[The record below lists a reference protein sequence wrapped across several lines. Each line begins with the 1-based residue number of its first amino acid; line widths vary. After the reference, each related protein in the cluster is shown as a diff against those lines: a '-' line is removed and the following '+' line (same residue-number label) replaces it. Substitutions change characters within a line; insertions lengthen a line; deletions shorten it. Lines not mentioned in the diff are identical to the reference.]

1 MYLRHYQQGV
11 VHAWHDRGTGGIELP
26 SACWPWLNRSDGKY
40 WPRCATDIS
49 ADDWYDRFL
58 PIPGLHH
65 SLCLCFSW
73 IFLGYGYGEGRGTR
87 CQVISGH
94 WSQDG
99 YYNFKMDLFAA
110 GCHCLGG
117 ALSSFFIF
125 FGLGIGRGM
134 LCNPFWMDFEST
146 EPILHHFTIFSPRT
160 LRIRGVCF
168 EIVALFPLFPGQ
180 NEMATVSAVYSVLG
194 FKLIEATDPGYPQ
207 SIPIRQTFWTL
218 AKQSFEVLLFLP
230 ATFLPMF
237 WHGSTR
243 WGPDSENPQCYDL
256 RLQHQSEWTRR
267 PYIRHPVAYRVT
279 RTFSCYGLRQSK
291 SFLVWISIDSN
302 SHPNVQWPLHSIQ

>member
-1 MYLRHYQQGV
+1 MPSHQWSLVPGWLLQLQDGPFRC
-11 VHAWHDRGTGGIELP
+11 WMPLPRRSLIE
-26 SACWPWLNRSDGKY
+26 
-40 WPRCATDIS
+40 
-49 ADDWYDRFL
+49 FL
-58 PIPGLHH
+58 YFLWAGN
-65 SLCLCFSW
+65 W
-73 IFLGYGYGEGRGTR
+73 LGYVG
-87 CQVISGH
+87 Q
-94 WSQDG
+94 
-99 YYNFKMDLFAA
+99 
-110 GCHCLGG
+110 
-117 ALSSFFIF
+117 
-125 FGLGIGRGM
+125 
-134 LCNPFWMDFEST
+134 
-146 EPILHHFTIFSPRT
+146 PILNGFWINWTHFTSFYHISPRT

-256 RLQHQSEWTRR
+256 RLQQQSEWTRR

-279 RTFSCYGLRQSK
+279 RTFACYGLRQSK

>member
-1 MYLRHYQQGV
+1 MVRVGAQDAKSSVVTGPRMAITTSRWTFSLLDASASAEPYRVSLFSLGWELVGV
-11 VHAWHDRGTGGIELP
+11 
-26 SACWPWLNRSDGKY
+26 CWATHSEWILNQ
-40 WPRCATDIS
+40 
-49 ADDWYDRFL
+49 L
-58 PIPGLHH
+58 
-65 SLCLCFSW
+65 
-73 IFLGYGYGEGRGTR
+73 
-87 CQVISGH
+87 
-94 WSQDG
+94 
-99 YYNFKMDLFAA
+99 
-110 GCHCLGG
+110 
-117 ALSSFFIF
+117 
-125 FGLGIGRGM
+125 
-134 LCNPFWMDFEST
+134 NPFYI
-146 EPILHHFTIFSPRT
+146 ILPYFPRT

-256 RLQHQSEWTRR
+256 RLQQQSEWTRR

-279 RTFSCYGLRQSK
+279 RTFACYGLRQSK